1 MENEIDFFEKKII
14 VEHYQLERQ
23 MVQME
28 ILLVLIWVQAVI
40 SKGYQQTTK
49 VASSKESVNKTSLSC
64 LYFINIASLCLYS
77 LSNKCLQR

>member
-1 MENEIDFFEKKII
+1 MENEIDFLKKII

-28 ILLVLIWVQAVI
+28 ILLVLSGFKLIWVQAVI

-49 VASSKESVNKTSLSC
+49 VASSKEDFFVMFVFHTHSITLLVFFK
-64 LYFINIASLCLYS
+64 
-77 LSNKCLQR
+77 